1 MDKPCVYK
9 KISGSGFVFLILY
22 VENILLI
29 KTNGI
34 SLLGLVKIWLP
45 KNFSMKDM
53 RETTYII
60 WIKIYKDRSKRL
72 LGLPQSTY
80 IDKIIK

>member
-1 MDKPCVYK
+1 
-9 KISGSGFVFLILY
+9 
-22 VENILLI
+22 
-29 KTNGI
+29 
-34 SLLGLVKIWLP
+34 LP

-72 LGLPQSTY
+72 FGLPQSTY

>member
-1 MDKPCVYK
+1 VFIKRLVIVDLFPNIICRKHIINK
-9 KISGSGFVFLILY
+9 KNS
-22 VENILLI
+22 
-29 KTNGI
+29 I

-60 WIKIYKDRSKRL
+60 EIKIYKDRSKRL

-80 IDKIIK
+80 IDKMIK